1 MSIKVLG
8 VVVSPTI
15 KGLEWENKATFDLP
29 IGYCKYMGL
38 KPKDKVYIIIRK
50 KDDGLITIFINSKKD
65 TKFGTIGI
73 MRENCRLDIKN
84 YFLGLTSKDF
94 FEASLVKYDNKT
106 LSIRLQQIKQLP
118 RYMED
123 KKK

>member
-1 MSIKVLG
+1 
-8 VVVSPTI
+8 
-15 KGLEWENKATFDLP
+15 
-29 IGYCKYMGL
+29 
-38 KPKDKVYIIIRK
+38 
-50 KDDGLITIFINSKKD
+50 
-65 TKFGTIGI
+65 

-94 FEASLVKYDNKT
+94 FEASLIKYDNKI